1 MSSSEEIK
9 GGVHKTTSHDSA
21 RKHVNGAA
29 IFIDDMP
36 SFPDTQEAALLLS
49 PYAHA
54 KILEIDITQAL
65 ASLGADCFFCSVISI
80 F

>member
-9 GGVHKTTSHDSA
+9 GGVYKTTSHDSA

-36 SFPDTQEAALLLS
+36 SFPDTQEAA
-49 PYAHA
+49 
-54 KILEIDITQAL
+54 
-65 ASLGADCFFCSVISI
+65 
-80 F
+80 